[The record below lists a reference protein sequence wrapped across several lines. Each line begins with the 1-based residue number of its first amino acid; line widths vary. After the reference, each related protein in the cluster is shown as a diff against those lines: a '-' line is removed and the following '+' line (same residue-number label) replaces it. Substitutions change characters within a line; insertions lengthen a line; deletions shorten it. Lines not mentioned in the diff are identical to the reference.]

1 MNTVTFNKTSD
12 EIELMAIFL
21 NQLRILGRQFTVSED
36 SFNFRVKLL

>member
-21 NQLRILGRQFTVSED
+21 DRLLYIGRQFTVSED
-36 SFNFRVKLL
+36 SFSFRVKLV